1 MLLAGLLLNPTLDHR
16 AAIDTATEI
25 FTNFSQN
32 PNAARL
38 LEFVTALIP
47 LVERVNVGSGAQLPA
62 VETALFDDLLNFDFN
77 SFSGDNSLNWLMDL
91 Q

>member
-1 MLLAGLLLNPTLDHR
+1 MLLAGLLLDPTLDHR
-16 AAIDTATEI
+16 ASLNTAIEI
-25 FTNFSQN
+25 FNNFSHN

-38 LEFVTALIP
+38 LEFVNALIP
-47 LVERVNVGSGAQLPA
+47 LVEKRVATGTEFPL
-62 VETALFDDLLNFDFN
+62 ETALFDDLLSFDFN